1 MTKWFSILAVVTIIL
16 LGLWLILMDV
26 TILYMMVG
34 GR

>member
-1 MTKWFSILAVVTIIL
+1 MTKWFPILAVVTMIM

>member
-1 MTKWFSILAVVTIIL
+1 MTKWFPILAVATMIM

>member
-1 MTKWFSILAVVTIIL
+1 MKWFPILAVITLIL

-26 TILYMMVG
+26 TILYMMMG